1 MTFGNA
7 AFEVI
12 SHLHR
17 TIFINWLTRSP
28 AAGMSGY
35 FHGAGPCHKL
45 SLFLPK
51 DSAIDG
57 LVCDE
62 KDGYKFLVGLR
73 LYKATVEGKET
84 TKHVGQ
90 SLLLPNWV

>member
-1 MTFGNA
+1 MTLWERACYYVRCLGVKPNLVTFGNA
-7 AFEVI
+7 AFEVV

-35 FHGAGPCHKL
+35 FRGAGPRHKL

-62 KDGYKFLVGLR
+62 KDG
-73 LYKATVEGKET
+73 
-84 TKHVGQ
+84 
-90 SLLLPNWV
+90 